1 MKPWSW
7 FSNRER
13 NYPTAPAYRI
23 LPDGT
28 RQVIP
33 PKLEPAS
40 KARRGKVGAQGAR
53 RDAQGGTRR
62 QGWTV

>member
-28 RQVIP
+28 RQTLP
-33 PKLEPAS
+33 PKIETTG
-40 KARRGKVGAQGAR
+40 KARRAKARNHPGEKRKHGVQGR
-53 RDAQGGTRR
+53 
-62 QGWTV
+62 TV